1 MDASTT
7 DSPAPARPMLPVTI
21 LSGFLGSGKTTLL
34 KHILTAKEGMKCG
47 LIVNDMA
54 QLNIDGMI
62 LEKSSLIQREEK
74 LVQMQN
80 GCICCTLRDDLLDA
94 VVELAKDGSLDYL
107 LVESTGISEPMQVAE
122 TWAMDLSEEHVHGHA
137 NGQDHTNG
145 EMTDEE
151 KSGLEKLKKL
161 RDVSRLDTCVTVV
174 DASNF
179 ELVMQMSELVNEG
192 GDEACKGDDDRPL
205 SQLLIEQVEFADV
218 ILLNKTDLLKTAG
231 GEARLAGIEKTIRT
245 LNPTAKVLQ
254 TVHSVVSPS
263 EIVNTHLFDWDR
275 ASNAAGWLQSIREP
289 EKLKSESDVYG
300 VWSFIYQR
308 RKPFHPFRL
317 HELLSKY
324 WVVQEHDDDEEEG
337 GEEDG
342 DGGMSDEKEKEEKE
356 KEMESAVKMEDLDW
370 VRETMAN
377 RKKGVMAPVLRSK
390 GYAWLA
396 SRPDSI
402 MWSQAGLYLSMT
414 SAGLWLCDTPEDQ
427 WPDAFLEGETREK
440 VRAEIRKD
448 FEDKVGDK
456 RQEIVFIGQLTG
468 HKEALE
474 AALDECLLTDAEF
487 AQYMEKQGDV
497 TLFMKKVDSAEDE
510 YEDPWVAHIP
520 PLQLVIEEE
529 DEGDDEGQQMEV
541 SV

>member
-1 MDASTT
+1 
-7 DSPAPARPMLPVTI
+7 MLPVTI

-34 KHILTAKEGMKCG
+34 KHILTAKEGLKCG

-54 QLNIDGMI
+54 KLNIDGMM

-137 NGQDHTNG
+137 NGHDHTNG

-179 ELVMQMSELVNEG
+179 ELVMQTSELVNEG
-192 GDEACKGDDDRPL
+192 GDDACKGDDDRPL
-205 SQLLIEQVEFADV
+205 SQLLIEQIEFADV

-245 LNPTAKVLQ
+245 LNPKAKVLP

-300 VWSFIYQR
+300 VWSFVYQR

-317 HELLSKY
+317 HELLSKH
-324 WVVQEHDDDEEEG
+324 WVVQEHDDDDENNQGDEG
-337 GEEDG
+337 GDG
-342 DGGMSDEKEKEEKE
+342 RTSDEKEKEKE
-356 KEMESAVKMEDLDW
+356 STVKMEDLDW

-377 RKKGVMAPVLRSK
+377 RKKGVLAPVLRSK

-402 MWSQAGLYLSMT
+402 MWSQAGLYLAMT
-414 SAGLWLCDTPEDQ
+414 SAGIWLCDTPEEM
-427 WPDAFLEGETREK
+427 WPTAFLEGEIREK
-440 VRAEIRKD
+440 VRAEIQKD
-448 FEDKVGDK
+448 FEDRVGDK

-487 AQYMEKQGDV
+487 EQYMEKQGDV
-497 TLFMKKVDSAEDE
+497 TLFMKKLDSAEDE

-529 DEGDDEGQQMEV
+529 DEGDDEGQQKEV